1 MTEVRFDRMIPAQV
15 IARREACNVAYLPVG
30 ALEWHGAHMPFGTDY
45 LIVNWLAEEAA
56 QRFGGVAF
64 PPIYY
69 SDVRYQL
76 HDSRPEWH
84 NTYTAMMRIPPAFSA
99 FPLRDA
105 AGNPELGD
113 PVTPPEDGPLPAE
126 ALAFDH
132 AGQWREM
139 TRHIAMVL
147 LEIHLYGFRHI
158 VLLPGH
164 GPNFRICPEA
174 EEVYRQNVARRS
186 ALGPPART
194 FTFNYFNNLDEP
206 MYGQHWLHADRLEGS
221 LTMAAAPE
229 TVHLDQL
236 PSDPAA
242 IPPAYLGHPYLS
254 ETEGYH
260 PDYAELKASFAYF
273 DPRSGTSEEY
283 GRRQLEH
290 ALVEI
295 GVSIEALLGEKEEK
309 R

>member
-1 MTEVRFDRMIPAQV
+1 MSEVRFDRMIPAEV
-15 IARREACNVAYLPVG
+15 VARREACNVAYLPVG

-45 LIVNWLAEEAA
+45 LIVNWLAEAAA

-84 NTYTAMMRIPPAFSA
+84 NTYTEMMRIPPTFSA

-105 AGNPELGD
+105 DGNPELGD
-113 PVTPPEDGPLPAE
+113 PVTPPEDGPMPAE

-132 AGQWREM
+132 AGQWREL

-147 LEIHLYGFRHI
+147 LEIHLYGFHNI

-186 ALGPPART
+186 AFGTPART
-194 FTFNYFNNLDEP
+194 TSFNYFHHLDEP

-221 LTMAAAPE
+221 LIMGVASE
-229 TVHLDQL
+229 TVHLDRL
-236 PSDPAA
+236 PADLDT
-242 IPPAYLGHPYLS
+242 IPPAYLGHPYLT
-254 ETEGYH
+254 ETEGYR
-260 PDYAELKASFAYF
+260 PEYAELKESFAYF
-273 DPRSGTSEEY
+273 DPRSGTTAEY

-290 ALVEI
+290 ALGHI
-295 GVSIEALLGEKEEK
+295 GLQVEALLGENDE